1 MITIKHV
8 RRCKCVLSKRFIMD
22 KRGVGKDIIDWI
34 NDNQFGVDEEMR
46 KKPKYDKN
54 PLYVFGPEQTQVK
67 ILKYK
72 KHKFN
77 VTSISY
83 KFGYEKSISKIYTD
97 IFNRMYKIDKDAVLP
112 KYMRESNL
120 SPLNVYMVE
129 CLWKDNF
136 ILRENYL
143 DEKGKDVYVNI
154 KSVIDTIMYK
164 LKIHGLSNLMHI
176 LFSKN
181 LYFDVVLINYS
192 RMYIKYE
199 DVKSL
204 FEILEIR

>member
-8 RRCKCVLSKRFIMD
+8 RRCKCILSKRFIMD

-67 ILKYK
+67 ILEYK

-83 KFGYEKSISKIYTD
+83 KYGYEKSISKIYTD